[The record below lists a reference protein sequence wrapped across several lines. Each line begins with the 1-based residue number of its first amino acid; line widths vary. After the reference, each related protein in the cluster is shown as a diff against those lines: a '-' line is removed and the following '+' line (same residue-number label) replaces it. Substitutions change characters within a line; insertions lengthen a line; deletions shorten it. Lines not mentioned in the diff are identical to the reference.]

1 MTIQQQA
8 LLNDLKWFAGRF
20 AAQVNSIGMGV
31 HADEVADA
39 EALVAAGKLE
49 HHPTIRGSYRVM
61 DHD

>member
-1 MTIQQQA
+1 MTTQQQE

-20 AAQVNSIGMGV
+20 RAQYNSIGLGV
-31 HADEVADA
+31 HPDEVADA